1 IEDEFEGG
9 VRKHLNLG
17 HTFGHGLEYLTKI
30 AHGEAVMIG
39 ILFQKVINKN
49 RNMYDNTSSVHL
61 FINYL
66 KELGYPLNVL
76 DHADIEQIFGYM
88 KKDKKNIGQT
98 IQMVLQNGE
107 ASFTIE
113 SVSKEEVL
121 DAFKE
126 LKSLIN
132 E

>member
-1 IEDEFEGG
+1 F
-9 VRKHLNLG
+9 
-17 HTFGHGLEYLTKI
+17 
-30 AHGEAVMIG
+30 
-39 ILFQKVINKN
+39 
-49 RNMYDNTSSVHL
+49 DNQESIHI

-66 KELGYPLNVL
+66 KELGYPLSIINN
-76 DHADIEQIFGYM
+76 ANIELIFDYM

-98 IQMVLQNGE
+98 IQMVLQEDE

-113 SVSKEEVL
+113 SVSKDEVL
-121 DAFKE
+121 DAFIE

>member
-1 IEDEFEGG
+1 
-9 VRKHLNLG
+9 
-17 HTFGHGLEYLTKI
+17 
-30 AHGEAVMIG
+30 MIG

-76 DHADIEQIFGYM
+76 NHADIEQILNIW
-88 KKDKKNIGQT
+88 KRQKNIGQT